1 MWPLPPHP
9 RIRSGGHTRST
20 TAVFGFRRQR
30 NYIQGNG
37 ILSPIAGINAYG
49 PPKIQARTDC
59 SYRIQA
65 LTPPDLSAGIR
76 KRRNRT
82 RQSIVLASSSP
93 NHHCR
98 RWEDDMKRPH
108 IATLLSIVSIWL
120 SACPLLLLLMVFPP
134 QEIVESFVKF
144 DAVLLGPSVPF
155 VKTLTLPLVFWLTV
169 AASAV
174 VAVFALWKQ
183 QSPQRPAGL
192 IVLTVVWQLLLVISL
207 LGYSLPMFKMG
218 EVVSDESGQETSQ
231 SGGRGLTQ

>member
-1 MWPLPPHP
+1 
-9 RIRSGGHTRST
+9 
-20 TAVFGFRRQR
+20 
-30 NYIQGNG
+30 
-37 ILSPIAGINAYG
+37 
-49 PPKIQARTDC
+49 
-59 SYRIQA
+59 
-65 LTPPDLSAGIR
+65 
-76 KRRNRT
+76 
-82 RQSIVLASSSP
+82 
-93 NHHCR
+93 
-98 RWEDDMKRPH
+98 MKRPH

-120 SACPLLLLLMVFPP
+120 SACPLLLLLMVLPP

-174 VAVFALWKQ
+174 VAVFALRKQ

-231 SGGRGLTQ
+231 QDFGQVSSEPAPEGAAPNEPSK